1 MHFARRFSPFVLVTT
16 LTPGL
21 TTCQQSG
28 PRVPANPYENA
39 HPYLDLPLEQ
49 VVKHIPELRELEP
62 AQDEQILPTILSET
76 AVAVDEFLDN
86 AVDLLAQEEVTR
98 TRLRSNGSVQASQ
111 RLQYNY
117 LIVHHGDGLTLTIEE
132 YREDSRGNRVEQGGL
147 DQGFSL
153 TSGFALICI
162 YFASDHR
169 SDSTFRY
176 LGRETMGS
184 RKTYVV
190 AFAQR
195 PEQRA
200 AVNIVSGTWGKIGI
214 LVQGIAWIDERSYE
228 IMRMRTD
235 LLAPLPQIGLQ
246 AQTTEVSF
254 DEVRLQD
261 VPNPLWLPSD
271 VTVDAKFEGTD
282 FRNEH
287 RYTNYRR
294 YRVSSK
300 ILAPN

>member
-1 MHFARRFSPFVLVTT
+1 MLFALRFSSLVLVAT
-16 LTPGL
+16 LSPAL
-21 TTCQQSG
+21 ATCQQSS
-28 PRVPANPYENA
+28 PRVGTDPYENA
-39 HPYLDLPLEQ
+39 HPYLDQPLEEM
-49 VVKHIPELRELEP
+49 VKRVPELKGLEP
-62 AQDEQILPTILSET
+62 AQDQQVLPTILSET
-76 AVAVDEFLDN
+76 AVRVDEFLDN
-86 AVDLLAQEEVTR
+86 AVDLLAREDVTR
-98 TRLRSNGSVQASQ
+98 ARLRSSGTVRASEHT
-111 RLQYNY
+111 QYNY
-117 LIVHHGDGLTLTIEE
+117 LIVHHGDGLTTTIEE
-132 YREDSRGNRVEQGGL
+132 YREDSSGNRVEQTGL
-147 DQGFSL
+147 QQAFSL
-153 TSGFALICI
+153 TSGFALTCI

-169 SDSTFRY
+169 SESTFRY
-176 LGRETMGS
+176 VGREMIGW
-184 RKTYVV
+184 RNTYVL

-195 PEQRA
+195 PDQAR
-200 AVNIVSGTWGKIGI
+200 AVNIVSGTWGSVGV
-214 LVQGIAWIDERSYE
+214 LVQGIAWVDEQSFQ
-228 IMRMRTD
+228 IIRMRTD